1 MAQSNIQG
9 DIQFEGQGRQGGGG
23 QNLGGQ
29 NLGGQGKIVSDP
41 LAGLSASSDF
51 SNFGGTPRRK
61 GKSGNFTRELLITIF
76 TAIPGSL
83 SGILTVYM
91 SMMVAVL
98 AFFYDVNNLF
108 YQGMFIILL
117 TTFFAT
123 LPIAILSGFP
133 GVSASV
139 STTNAVLMGLF
150 IYKLISEQA
159 ITYTGLSVEYSG
171 ILLSMAVV
179 GMSVSAMYFLVGIF
193 KLSRIFAFAP
203 EVIFATIQ
211 VVIAMMMVLMAFSI
225 LTGDLI
231 ISWPSFVQ
239 NFSIEIFNDIRVQ
252 FAVGVGVLMSIIM
265 SLFRSHIVL
274 PLLLVAV
281 LAGFYLWGRGFMGMD
296 FQDMVDAGWLLPIG
310 DTDITSFA
318 VSKITINNVV
328 NFNFGGLRD
337 YISDIVVICIVLL
350 INSLE
355 VNRRL
360 EESVEAYTHPAREIT
375 AVSFSS
381 FISALTS
388 GFSVHHSSTATTF
401 SNQLGGRRRSAGIA
415 AGIVCCLVAFFALP
429 YIQLIPMPMVA
440 ATLICFASLYFIKW
454 LIRGIRNLDFMEYVL
469 IVIALIFTFFLGYNA
484 GLIFGILSGAVVFML
499 THSRISGIKRVLSG
513 KVYHSS
519 TERLPQI
526 VKLLDSY
533 GDSILIIQMEAT
545 LVYGMMYEIT
555 HMVVGRANDH
565 RQNPLGYILLDF
577 STVRNIDVTVLDQMH
592 GLFEVA
598 EHHDVVIVVCGLHH
612 NHADLFKRVGFF
624 DLRRKLNIKIMPTL
638 DVSLEWCEDDLL
650 STIGNID
657 EAIIKFDFETWLS
670 DRLGDEDSYTKLLNY
685 TTEEVLQEG
694 ENIAQ
699 QYVSA
704 DKIYIIKSGSMD
716 VSLEVPNHERVHL
729 RKLKEG
735 ALIGELGFY
744 LGIRHNVNVVALE
757 QTVVMV
763 LDRQALAKIAGDDPQ
778 LMLALHRMMVIYLS
792 TRVSYVSRMLQV
804 LIASDDA
811 SGQ

>member
-1 MAQSNIQG
+1 MAQSSNQG
-9 DIQFEGQGRQGGGG
+9 DIQPDRQAGPSGQGR
-23 QNLGGQ
+23 LA
-29 NLGGQGKIVSDP
+29 SDP
-41 LAGLSASSDF
+41 LAGLSARSDF
-51 SNFGGTPRRK
+51 SNFGGQRVARRR
-61 GKSGNFTRELLITIF
+61 GNSGSFMRELLVSIYN
-76 TAIPGSL
+76 AIPGSI

-91 SMMVAVL
+91 SMMVAAL

-117 TTFFAT
+117 TTFLAT
-123 LPIAILSGFP
+123 LPIALLSGFP

-150 IYKLISEQA
+150 IYKLISEQT
-159 ITYTGLSVEYSG
+159 ITYTGLAIDYSG

-179 GMSVSAMYFLVGIF
+179 GMSVSLMYFLVGVF

-211 VVIAMMMVLMAFSI
+211 VVIAMMMVLMAFAI
-225 LTGDLI
+225 LTGDLMI
-231 ISWPSFVQ
+231 DWPNFVR
-239 NFSIEIFNDIRVQ
+239 NFSLDVFDDVRVQ
-252 FAVGVGVLMSIIM
+252 FAFAVGIGMSIIM

-274 PLLLVAV
+274 PLLLVAI
-281 LAGFYLWGRGFMGMD
+281 LAGFHVWARGFAGIDTQGMI
-296 FQDMVDAGWLLPIG
+296 DAGWLLPIG
-310 DTDITSFA
+310 DTDVTSFA
-318 VSKITINNVV
+318 VSKITINNLV
-328 NFNFGGLRD
+328 NFDFFGLRN
-337 YISDIVVICIVLL
+337 YISDIVVICVVLL

-360 EESVEAYTHPAREIT
+360 EESVEAYTHPVREIT

-381 FISALTS
+381 FVSALTS
-388 GFSVHHSSTATTF
+388 GFSVHHSSTATIF
-401 SNQLGGRRRSAGIA
+401 SNQLGGKRRSAGIA
-415 AGIVCCLVAFFALP
+415 AGIVCCLVAFFGLP
-429 YIQLIPMPMVA
+429 YIQLVPLPMVA

-454 LIRGIRNLDFMEYVL
+454 LVRGIRNLDFMEYVL

-513 KVYHSS
+513 RVYHSS

-533 GDSILIIQMEAT
+533 GDSILIIQLEAT
-545 LVYGMMYEIT
+545 LVYGMMYEII
-555 HMVVGRANDH
+555 HMVVGRTNDN

-598 EHHDVVIVVCGLHH
+598 EHHDIVIVVCGLHH
-612 NHADLFKRVGFF
+612 QHAELFKRVGFF

-638 DVSLEWCEDDLL
+638 DVSLEWCEDDLMN
-650 STIGNID
+650 TIGNID
-657 EAIIKFDFETWLS
+657 EAMIKFDFETWLA
-670 DRLGDEDSYTKLLNY
+670 DRLGDEDSYTKLINY
-685 TTEEVLQEG
+685 TSEEVLQEG
-694 ENIAQ
+694 ENISQ
-699 QYVSA
+699 QYVSS
-704 DKIYIIKSGSMD
+704 DKIYIIKSGSLD
-716 VSLEVPNHERVHL
+716 VSLEGANHERMHL

-744 LGIRHNVNVVALE
+744 LGVRHNVNIVALE

-763 LDRQALAKIAGDDPQ
+763 LDRQMLAKISRDDPQ
-778 LMLALHRMMVIYLS
+778 LMLALHRMIVIYLS

-804 LIASDDA
+804 LIASDDVTEHK
-811 SGQ
+811 

>member
-1 MAQSNIQG
+1 MAQNSNQG
-9 DIQFEGQGRQGGGG
+9 DIQFEGQGSQGR
-23 QNLGGQ
+23 LA
-29 NLGGQGKIVSDP
+29 SDP

-51 SNFGGTPRRK
+51 SNFNPPAPRSSRK
-61 GKSGNFTRELLITIF
+61 RGKSGSFMRELLFSIYN
-76 TAIPGSL
+76 AVPGSI

-91 SMMVAVL
+91 SMMVAAL

-117 TTFFAT
+117 TTFLAT
-123 LPIAILSGFP
+123 LPIALLSGFP

-150 IYKLISEQA
+150 IYKLISDQA
-159 ITYTGLSVEYSG
+159 IIYTGLAVEYSG

-179 GMSVSAMYFLVGIF
+179 GMSVSVMYFLVGVF

-211 VVIAMMMVLMAFSI
+211 VVIAMMMVLMAFAI
-225 LTGDLI
+225 LTGDLNM
-231 ISWPSFVQ
+231 SWPNFVN
-239 NFSIEIFNDIRVQ
+239 NFSFDMFDDVHVQ
-252 FAVGVGVLMSIIM
+252 FAFAVGIGMSIIM

-274 PLLLVAV
+274 PLLLVAI
-281 LAGFYLWGRGFMGMD
+281 LAGFHVWARGFAGIDTEGMI
-296 FQDMVDAGWLLPIG
+296 DAGWLLPIG
-310 DTDITSFA
+310 DTDVTSFA

-328 NFNFGGLRD
+328 NFDFAGLRN
-337 YISDIVVICIVLL
+337 YISDIVVICVVLL

-375 AVSFSS
+375 AASFSS

-388 GFSVHHSSTATTF
+388 GFSVHHSSTATIF
-401 SNQLGGRRRSAGIA
+401 SNQLGGKRRAAGIA
-415 AGIVCCLVAFFALP
+415 AGITCFVVAVFALP
-429 YIQLIPMPMVA
+429 YIQLVPMPMVA

-499 THSRISGIKRVLSG
+499 THSRISGIKRILSG
-513 KVYHSS
+513 KTYHSS

-533 GDSILIIQMEAT
+533 GDSILIIQLEAT
-545 LVYGMMYEIT
+545 LVYGMMYEII
-555 HMVVGRANDH
+555 HMVVGRTNDH

-598 EHHDVVIVVCGLHH
+598 EHHDIVIVVCGLHH
-612 NHADLFKRVGFF
+612 QHAELFKRVGFF

-638 DVSLEWCEDDLL
+638 DVSLEWCEDDLMN
-650 STIGNID
+650 TIGNID
-657 EAIIKFDFETWLS
+657 EAITKFDFETWLA
-670 DRLGDEDSYTKLLNY
+670 DRLGDEDSYTKLINY
-685 TTEEVLQEG
+685 TNEEVLQEG
-694 ENIAQ
+694 ENISQ
-699 QYVSA
+699 QYVSS
-704 DKIYIIKSGSMD
+704 DKIYIIKSGSME
-716 VSLEVPNHERVHL
+716 VSLEIPNHERIHL

-744 LGIRHNVNVVALE
+744 LGVRHNVNIVALE
-757 QTVVMV
+757 QTVAMV
-763 LDRQALAKIAGDDPQ
+763 LDRQGLAKIARDDPQ
-778 LMLALHRMMVIYLS
+778 LMMALHRMMVIYLS

-804 LIASDDA
+804 LIASDDVTEEKK
-811 SGQ
+811 

>member
-1 MAQSNIQG
+1 MAQNSIQG
-9 DIQFEGQGRQGGGG
+9 DIQPDRQAGHSGQGR
-23 QNLGGQ
+23 LA
-29 NLGGQGKIVSDP
+29 SDP

-51 SNFGGTPRRK
+51 GNFGGQRSSRRR
-61 GKSGNFTRELLITIF
+61 GNSGGFIRELLITVYN
-76 TAIPGSL
+76 AIPGSL

-91 SMMVAVL
+91 SMIVAAL
-98 AFFYDVNNLF
+98 AFFYDVNSLF

-123 LPIAILSGFP
+123 LPIALLSGFP

-139 STTNAVLMGLF
+139 SITNAVLMGLF
-150 IYKLISEQA
+150 IFKLISDGT

-171 ILLSMAVV
+171 ILLSMTVV
-179 GMSVSAMYFLVGIF
+179 GMSVSVMYFLVGVF

-211 VVIAMMMVLMAFSI
+211 VVIAMMMVLVAFAI

-231 ISWPSFVQ
+231 MSWPDFVK
-239 NFSIEIFNDIRVQ
+239 NFSIDVFDDVRVQ
-252 FAVGVGVLMSIIM
+252 FAFAVGILMSIII

-274 PLLLVAV
+274 PLLLVSI
-281 LAGFYLWGRGFMGMD
+281 LAGFHVWARGFAGID
-296 FQDMVDAGWLLPIG
+296 TQGLIDAGWLLPIG
-310 DTDITSFA
+310 DTDVTSFA
-318 VSKITINNVV
+318 ISKITINNLV
-328 NFNFGGLRD
+328 NFNFAGLRD

-360 EESVEAYTHPAREIT
+360 EESVEAYTHPVREIT

-381 FISALTS
+381 FVSALTS
-388 GFSVHHSSTATTF
+388 GFSVHHSSTATVF
-401 SNQLGGRRRSAGIA
+401 ANQLGGRRRSAGIA

-429 YIQLIPMPMVA
+429 YIQMVPMPMVA
-440 ATLICFASLYFIKW
+440 ATLVCFASLYFIKW

-513 KVYHSS
+513 KIYHSS

-533 GDSILIIQMEAT
+533 GDSILIIQLEAT
-545 LVYGMMYEIT
+545 LVYGMMYEII
-555 HMVVGRANDH
+555 HMVVGRANDN

-598 EHHDVVIVVCGLHH
+598 EHHDIVIVVCGLHH
-612 NHADLFKRVGFF
+612 QHAELFKRVGFF
-624 DLRRKLNIKIMPTL
+624 DLRRKLNIKIMSTL
-638 DVSLEWCEDDLL
+638 DVSLEWCEDDLMN
-650 STIGNID
+650 TIGNID
-657 EAIIKFDFETWLS
+657 EAIIKFDFETWLA

-685 TTEEVLQEG
+685 TSEEVLQEG
-694 ENIAQ
+694 ENISQ
-699 QYVSA
+699 QYVSS
-704 DKIYIIKSGSMD
+704 DKIYIIKSGSME
-716 VSLEVPNHERVHL
+716 VSLEVPNHERIHL

-744 LGIRHNVNVVALE
+744 LGVRHNVNIVALE

-763 LDRQALAKIAGDDPQ
+763 IDRPVLAKIARDDPQ

-811 SGQ
+811 TEHK

>member
-9 DIQFEGQGRQGGGG
+9 NIRGDQFEGQSG
-23 QNLGGQ
+23 Q
-29 NLGGQGKIVSDP
+29 GGQGRLASDP
-41 LAGLSASSDF
+41 LVGLSASDDF
-51 SNFGGTPRRK
+51 SNFNPPPRASSRK
-61 GKSGNFTRELLITIF
+61 RGNSGSFMRELLFSIYN
-76 TAIPGSL
+76 AVPGSI

-91 SMMVAVL
+91 SMMVAAL

-117 TTFFAT
+117 TTFLAT
-123 LPIAILSGFP
+123 LPIALLSGFP

-150 IYKLISEQA
+150 VYKLISDQA
-159 ITYTGLSVEYSG
+159 IIYTGLAVEYSG

-179 GMSVSAMYFLVGIF
+179 GMSVSAMYFLVGVF

-211 VVIAMMMVLMAFSI
+211 VVIAMMMVLMAFAI
-225 LTGDLI
+225 LTGDLVM
-231 ISWPSFVQ
+231 SWPNFAR
-239 NFSIEIFNDIRVQ
+239 NFSLDMFDDIHVQ
-252 FAVGVGVLMSIIM
+252 FAFVVGISMSIIM

-274 PLLLVAV
+274 PLLLVSV
-281 LAGFYLWGRGFMGMD
+281 LAGFHLWARGFAGIDTQGMI
-296 FQDMVDAGWLLPIG
+296 DAGWLLPIG
-310 DTDITSFA
+310 DTDTTSFA
-318 VSKITINNVV
+318 VSKITLANVV
-328 NFNFGGLRD
+328 NFDFGGLRN
-337 YISDIVVICIVLL
+337 YISDIVVICVVLL

-375 AVSFSS
+375 AVSISS

-401 SNQLGGRRRSAGIA
+401 SNQLGGKRRSAGIA
-415 AGIVCCLVAFFALP
+415 AGITCVVVAVFALP
-429 YIQLIPMPMVA
+429 YIQLVPLPMVA

-469 IVIALIFTFFLGYNA
+469 IVIAVIFTFFLGYNA

-499 THSRISGIKRVLSG
+499 THSRISGIKRILSG
-513 KVYHSS
+513 KTYHSS

-533 GDSILIIQMEAT
+533 GDSILIIQLEAT
-545 LVYGMMYEIT
+545 LVYGMMYEII
-555 HMVVGRANDH
+555 HMVVGRTNDH

-598 EHHDVVIVVCGLHH
+598 EHHDIVIVVCGLHH
-612 NHADLFKRVGFF
+612 QHAELFKRVGFF

-638 DVSLEWCEDDLL
+638 DVSLEWCEDDLMN
-650 STIGNID
+650 TIGNID
-657 EAIIKFDFETWLS
+657 EAMTKFDFETWLA
-670 DRLGDEDSYTKLLNY
+670 DRLGDEDSFTKLLNY
-685 TTEEVLQEG
+685 TNEEVLQEG
-694 ENIAQ
+694 ENISQ
-699 QYVSA
+699 QYVSS
-704 DKIYIIKSGSMD
+704 DKIYIIKSGSLE
-716 VSLEVPNHERVHL
+716 VSLEIPNHERIHL

-744 LGIRHNVNVVALE
+744 LGVRHNVNIVALE
-757 QTVVMV
+757 QTVAMV
-763 LDRQALAKIAGDDPQ
+763 LDRQILAKIARDDPQ
-778 LMLALHRMMVIYLS
+778 LMLALHRMIVIYLS

-811 SGQ
+811 GEKK

>member
-1 MAQSNIQG
+1 MAQSNTQG
-9 DIQFEGQGRQGGGG
+9 DIQFEGQG
-23 QNLGGQ
+23 
-29 NLGGQGKIVSDP
+29 GQGRLVSDP
-41 LAGLSASSDF
+41 LAGLSANSDF
-51 SNFGGTPRRK
+51 GNYGVQRASRRRGNSGG
-61 GKSGNFTRELLITIF
+61 FMRELLVTIYN
-76 TAIPGSL
+76 AVPGSI

-91 SMMVAVL
+91 SMMVAAL

-117 TTFFAT
+117 TTFLAT
-123 LPIAILSGFP
+123 LPIALLSGFP

-150 IYKLISEQA
+150 IYKLISEQTIA
-159 ITYTGLSVEYSG
+159 YTGLAVEYSG

-179 GMSVSAMYFLVGIF
+179 GMSVSGMYFLVGVF

-211 VVIAMMMVLMAFSI
+211 VVIAMMMVLMAFAI
-225 LTGDLI
+225 LTGDLTMN
-231 ISWPSFVQ
+231 WPDFVN
-239 NFSIEIFNDIRVQ
+239 NFSIDIFDDVHVQ
-252 FAVGVGVLMSIIM
+252 FAFAVGIAMSIIM

-274 PLLLVAV
+274 PLLLVAI
-281 LAGFYLWGRGFMGMD
+281 LAGFHLWARGFGGIDTQGMI
-296 FQDMVDAGWLLPIG
+296 DAGWLLPIG
-310 DTDITSFA
+310 DTDVTSFA

-328 NFNFGGLRD
+328 NFDFAGLRD
-337 YISDIVVICIVLL
+337 YISDIVVICVVLL

-360 EESVEAYTHPAREIT
+360 EESVEAYTHPVREIT

-388 GFSVHHSSTATTF
+388 GFSVHHSSTATVLA
-401 SNQLGGRRRSAGIA
+401 NQLGGKRRSAGIA
-415 AGIVCCLVAFFALP
+415 AGMVCCLVAFFALP
-429 YIQLIPMPMVA
+429 YIQLVPLPMVA

-454 LIRGIRNLDFMEYVL
+454 LVRGIRNLDFMEYVL
-469 IVIALIFTFFLGYNA
+469 IVIALILTFFLGYNA

-499 THSRISGIKRVLSG
+499 THSRISGIKRILSG

-533 GDSILIIQMEAT
+533 GDSILIIQLEAT
-545 LVYGMMYEIT
+545 LVYGMMYEII
-555 HMVVGRANDH
+555 HMVVGRTNDH

-598 EHHDVVIVVCGLHH
+598 EHHDIVIVVCGLHH
-612 NHADLFKRVGFF
+612 KHAELFKRVGFF

-638 DVSLEWCEDDLL
+638 DVSLEWCEDDLMN
-650 STIGNID
+650 TISNID
-657 EAIIKFDFETWLS
+657 EAMIKFDFETWLA
-670 DRLGDEDSYTKLLNY
+670 DRLGDEDSYTKLINY
-685 TTEEVLQEG
+685 TNEEVLQEG
-694 ENIAQ
+694 ENISQ
-699 QYVSA
+699 QYVSS
-704 DKIYIIKSGSMD
+704 DKLYIIKSGSME
-716 VSLEVPNHERVHL
+716 VSLEVPNHERIHL

-744 LGIRHNVNVVALE
+744 LGVRHNVNIVALE

-763 LDRQALAKIAGDDPQ
+763 LDRQILAKIARDDPQ

-804 LIASDDA
+804 LIASDDVTEHK
-811 SGQ
+811 